1 MFKRVL
7 IANRGEI
14 AVRIIR
20 ACQELDIETIA
31 VYSDADA
38 DALHVRL
45 ADKAVNIGPADAQE
59 SYLNKEA
66 ILNAAIQT
74 KADAL
79 HPGYGFLSEDADFAE
94 QVTDAGITW
103 IGPMPETIRLVGDKD
118 IARASIMPS
127 GIPMAKGSN
136 PLNSYEEAIRSAK
149 EVGYPVILKPVSG
162 GGGKGMCVA
171 RDEEDLKNILK
182 LLVDITKEKYYFEH
196 FIERSR
202 HIEVQ
207 VVADNYGEVL
217 HLGERECS
225 LQRRN
230 QKLLEESPSIALTQD
245 MRNRVGALAVKAA
258 KSVHYSNIGTVEFL
272 LDLADNEFYFMEINP
287 RIQVE
292 HTVTEMVTGIDLVQ
306 SQILIAEGYTLDSTE
321 VGIPNQDS
329 IKVSGHAIQC
339 RVTTEDPSNNFMP
352 DTGLIESYRSPGG
365 FGIRLDGGGGF
376 QGANI
381 TPFYDSLLVKVTAFG
396 NTFEKARVKAIRA
409 LRETSIKGVKTNLA
423 FMLNV
428 LNHPLFAAGECDTG
442 FIANNPDLMDI
453 GKVEDTELKVIEFL
467 GNKFVNETKGRKP
480 HFNVPAFP
488 KFKPE
493 ELPELQGRGTKQ
505 MFDEMGAEKFSK
517 YTVHHGYNH
526 ERRSAVTYGYPRTFS
541 RYGKDSS
548 RSIRIRTQIL
558 LT

>member
-59 SYLNKEA
+59 SYLNKDA

-136 PLNSYEEAIRSAK
+136 PLNSNEEAIRSAK

-245 MRNRVGALAVKAA
+245 MRDRVGALAVKAA

-292 HTVTEMVTGIDLVQ
+292 HGITEVVTGIDLVRT
-306 SQILIAEGYTLDSTE
+306 QICIAAGESLDFT
-321 VGIPNQDS
+321 QDD
-329 IKVSGHAIQC
+329 VTFTGHAIEC
-339 RVTTEDPSNNFMP
+339 RINAEDPDKNFMP
-352 DTGLIESYRSPGG
+352 SPGHITFLHG
-365 FGIRLDGGGGF
+365 PSGPRVRFDSGVTAGLD
-376 QGANI
+376 I
-381 TPFYDSLLVKVTAFG
+381 EPYYDSLIAKIIVHG
-396 NTFEKARVKAIRA
+396 RNRGDAIKIMERA
-409 LRETSIKGVKTNLA
+409 LHEFHIEGVKTTL
-423 FMLNV
+423 
-428 LNHPLFAAGECDTG
+428 PLHNKILRDNYFRTGNIDTQ
-442 FIANNPDLMDI
+442 FIKKRMPAYVSAPKKMK
-453 GKVEDTELKVIEFL
+453 GMSDTELARAIIESMYL
-467 GNKFVNETKGRKP
+467 
-480 HFNVPAFP
+480 A
-488 KFKPE
+488 
-493 ELPELQGRGTKQ
+493 
-505 MFDEMGAEKFSK
+505 
-517 YTVHHGYNH
+517 
-526 ERRSAVTYGYPRTFS
+526 
-541 RYGKDSS
+541 
-548 RSIRIRTQIL
+548 
-558 LT
+558 

>member
-59 SYLNKEA
+59 SYLNREA

-74 KADAL
+74 KADAI

-136 PLNSYEEAIRSAK
+136 PLNSNEEAIRSAK

-292 HTVTEMVTGIDLVQ
+292 HGITEVVTGIDLVRT
-306 SQILIAEGYTLDSTE
+306 QICIAAGESLDFT
-321 VGIPNQDS
+321 QDD
-329 IKVSGHAIQC
+329 VTFTGHAIEC
-339 RVTTEDPSNNFMP
+339 RINAEDPDKNFMP
-352 DTGLIESYRSPGG
+352 SPGHITFLHEPSG
-365 FGIRLDGGGGF
+365 PRVRFDSGVTAGLD
-376 QGANI
+376 I
-381 TPFYDSLLVKVTAFG
+381 EPYYDSLIAKIIVHG
-396 NTFEKARVKAIRA
+396 RNRGDAIKIMERA
-409 LRETSIKGVKTNLA
+409 LHEFHIEGVKTTL
-423 FMLNV
+423 
-428 LNHPLFAAGECDTG
+428 PLHNKILRDNYFRTGNIDTQ
-442 FIANNPDLMDI
+442 FIKKRMPAYVSAPKKMK
-453 GKVEDTELKVIEFL
+453 GMSDTELARAIIESMYL
-467 GNKFVNETKGRKP
+467 
-480 HFNVPAFP
+480 A
-488 KFKPE
+488 
-493 ELPELQGRGTKQ
+493 
-505 MFDEMGAEKFSK
+505 
-517 YTVHHGYNH
+517 
-526 ERRSAVTYGYPRTFS
+526 
-541 RYGKDSS
+541 
-548 RSIRIRTQIL
+548 
-558 LT
+558 